1 MLKCK
6 LLKCHPP
13 DNKPQKVLF
22 EISFSLQDLRDL
34 ENDDL
39 NVQLD
44 IFEEHRDDDSV
55 EFQHR
60 WKDITVNFE
69 YPWKCKKTLFLETL
83 DYKQLLFS
91 LSPLRVTHFS
101 CA

>member
-6 LLKCHPP
+6 LLKCHSP

-22 EISFSLQDLRDL
+22 EISCSLQDLRDL

-69 YPWKCKKTLFLETL
+69 YPWKCKKHYF
-83 DYKQLLFS
+83 
-91 LSPLRVTHFS
+91 
-101 CA
+101 